1 MEEGLNVTVLEYD
14 DLQTMSQT
22 HWGVY
27 DSPVRFPSDTAVWE
41 AMCSPCRTYHL
52 GKPMKLVEL
61 EAMPR
66 DLQLRYLR
74 KLRQLGATADEV
86 GKMLGI
92 APAGLS
98 GWGICFDRPNPTAW
112 AAFLHQC

>member
-1 MEEGLNVTVLEYD
+1 MEEGLNVKVLEYD

-27 DSPVRFPSDTAVWE
+27 DSPVRFPSDTATWE
-41 AMCSPCRTYHL
+41 ALSSPCRTYHL
-52 GKPMKLVEL
+52 GRPMKLQEL
-61 EAMPR
+61 EAMPG

-74 KLRQLGATADEV
+74 KLRRRGGTAAGVSE
-86 GKMLGI
+86 MLGVS
-92 APAGLS
+92 PARLS
-98 GWGICFDRPNPTAW
+98 QWGVCFDQPNPKAW